1 MTNVKPETLTEIVMI
16 LDKSGSMSGLE
27 TDTIGGYNAF
37 LEKQKTA
44 NGKAI
49 VSTVLFNDGVTVLY
63 DRLPLEQVP
72 AMTEKDYSVDGCTAL
87 LDAMGETIHRIRK
100 VQKNLPEEQHPDKT
114 VFVITTDGLENASR
128 TYTYDKVK
136 RMVEKRKEK
145 NGWEFLFLGANID
158 AIEVAGQVGIA
169 KDRAVNFVND
179 AKGTSLNYSSLS
191 KAVCEMRAM
200 PGAALPEDWKADIEE
215 DFKKRSKSR

>member
-128 TYTYDKVK
+128 TYTY
-136 RMVEKRKEK
+136 
-145 NGWEFLFLGANID
+145 LFLGANID

-215 DFKKRSKSR
+215 DFKKRSKIR

>member
-1 MTNVKPETLTEIVMI
+1 M
-16 LDKSGSMSGLE
+16 
-27 TDTIGGYNAF
+27 
-37 LEKQKTA
+37 
-44 NGKAI
+44 
-49 VSTVLFNDGVTVLY
+49 
-63 DRLPLEQVP
+63 
-72 AMTEKDYSVDGCTAL
+72 
-87 LDAMGETIHRIRK
+87 DARHYWMPK

-191 KAVCEMRAM
+191 KAAM

-215 DFKKRSKSR
+215 DFKKRSKIR